1 MNTTLYVSN
10 LPLSM
15 DSSALE
21 DLFTR
26 VGNVR
31 SARIVCDTGSAISL
45 GRGVVEMTTP
55 EETQNCL
62 LLLNGEV
69 IGGSSLV
76 VRLTETFVRKS
87 VLTKTPRKTRR
98 LKKLTTGTH

>member
-1 MNTTLYVSN
+1 MPYAPN

-31 SARIVCDTGSAISL
+31 SARILCDTGSTASL
-45 GRGVVEMTTP
+45 GRGVVEMSTI

-69 IGGSSLV
+69 VGGSTLV
-76 VRLTETFVRKS
+76 VRTNEMVVRRP
-87 VLTKTPRKTRR
+87 VLTKVPRKNRR
-98 LKKLTTGTH
+98 LKKVTSGSH